1 VRSAHAQAGVP
12 LDPPSTLRL
21 WTNLQRWPSFVEGFG
36 HPLEVAPEWPA
47 EGSQLVWE
55 SRPGGRGRVTE
66 RVVESGEGRFAT
78 QVFEEALAGT
88 QTLTAVADLAGGS
101 RVELRLD
108 YQLARPGPLRGLAD
122 ALFIRRALRDA
133 LRRTLRRF
141 EVEAE
146 EEAGLR

>member
-1 VRSAHAQAGVP
+1 
-12 LDPPSTLRL
+12 
-21 WTNLQRWPSFVEGFG
+21 
-36 HPLEVAPEWPA
+36 
-47 EGSQLVWE
+47 
-55 SRPGGRGRVTE
+55 
-66 RVVESGEGRFAT
+66 
-78 QVFEEALAGT
+78 VFEKALAGT
-88 QTLTAVADLAGGS
+88 QTLTAVADRAGGS

-122 ALFIRRALRDA
+122 AIFIRRALRDA